1 MYNRIYNF
9 FSNNN
14 FINPWQFGFRQK
26 YSTVRALIIIFV
38 SIRKNLDDE
47 NTVYGIFVDL
57 QQAFDTVK
65 HDILLSKLKFGGLFG
80 LANE

>member
-1 MYNRIYNF
+1 MYNRIYN

-26 YSTVRALIIIFV
+26 YSAVRALIIIFV